1 MDAGLTVDLV
11 HGWSIVWMASV
22 EPFVQRPHMG
32 YTWVCAGLLVVERQQ
47 TEARAEGRRCWE
59 RER

>member
-1 MDAGLTVDLV
+1 
-11 HGWSIVWMASV
+11 MASV

-47 TEARAEGRRCWE
+47 TEARAEGRRSWE

>member
-11 HGWSIVWMASV
+11 HGVYSVDGQV